1 MRLFNYWQFWLKNWR
16 FSINSCK
23 GFIVSVRKKVLLA
36 NHAPYA
42 TKALKKAIMKRSY
55 IENTISKKRQLNL
68 WKSIRYIKV
77 FVVDYIRRNAKNILI
92 HLMSTK
98 AQITKLF
105 WKTSNLFFS
114 EKKKFANE
122 ITLENSNENILFDD
136 T

>member
-1 MRLFNYWQFWLKNWR
+1 MRLLSYWQFWLKNWR
-16 FSINSCK
+16 FSTNSCT
-23 GFIVSVRKKVLLA
+23 GFIVSLRKKVLCE
-36 NHAPYA
+36 NHAPYV

-55 IENTISKKRQLNL
+55 IQNTISKKRQLNL
-68 WKSIRYIKV
+68 WKSIRYIRV
-77 FVVDYIRRNAKNILI
+77 FVVDYIRRNIKNILI

-122 ITLENSNENILFDD
+122 ITLEDSKENILSDD

>member
-16 FSINSCK
+16 FSTNSCK

-122 ITLENSNENILFDD
+122 ITLENSKENILFDD